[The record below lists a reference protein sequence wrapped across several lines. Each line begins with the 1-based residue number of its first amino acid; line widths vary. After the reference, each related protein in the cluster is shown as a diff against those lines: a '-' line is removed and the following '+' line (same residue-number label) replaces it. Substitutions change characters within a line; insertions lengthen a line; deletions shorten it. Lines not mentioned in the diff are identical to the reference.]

1 MKVDAKHLNPLPELP
16 GNISIEQQLQKNI
29 ESDEEL
35 TILYFDI
42 DNFKPYNDVYGFEN
56 GDKVIVKLADVLRK
70 QATETEFVAY

>member
-1 MKVDAKHLNPLPELP
+1 M
-16 GNISIEQQLQKNI
+16 